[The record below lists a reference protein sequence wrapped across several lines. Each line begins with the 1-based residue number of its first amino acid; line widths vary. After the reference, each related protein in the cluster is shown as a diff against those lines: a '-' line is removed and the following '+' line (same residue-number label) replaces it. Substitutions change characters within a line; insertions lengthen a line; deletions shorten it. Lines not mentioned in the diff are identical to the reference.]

1 MLLKSMTKCSF
12 LQVTYFQD
20 GSYTPVSQ
28 CILRSLTKVEW
39 SRYGLTVKEV
49 QSADCIGGVLQFQEQ
64 ASFSSM
70 HIILHTYHL
79 YIQQLVNSVV
89 HCMLFA
95 WESVGPYLRVSNW
108 WCGDKDASLNCQ
120 HISHSSQTADVHGTC
135 WTCQFCPFTVGF
147 YRMPKTRDWKLT
159 LLGWQQKENVVQTSY
174 FCCLQPDNNR
184 FIKRVLWY
192 LNSWAPVCRRTY
204 VPGEAT
210 MVKAAVE
217 KSMNELKTSFP
228 HLFFSQH
235 ATQVWTW
242 QTHDKWSVFQSFF
255 LPFLGVLCQ
264 PTIQLM
270 LGTTSLAITC
280 CKEFLSELRC
290 IKRQY
295 SCLWFRVWKYF
306 VAVFFEISDGSCFKR
321 NILHPHLPS

>member
-1 MLLKSMTKCSF
+1 MWALSCILVDIWCSRLPNRLLSRQSVYIGGDLIFLKMFWQSEFPEWISSWQLDLCNCVSPLWYSWPSSTSAKLLTVKAALEIMLLKSMTKCSF

-28 CILRSLTKVEW
+28 CILRSLTKVDW

-95 WESVGPYLRVSNW
+95 WESVLPYLRVSNW
-108 WCGDKDASLNCQ
+108 WCRDKNASLNCQ

-135 WTCQFCPFTVGF
+135 WTCQFCPFIIGF

-159 LLGWQQKENVVQTSY
+159 LLGWQQQKEKCGSNK
-174 FCCLQPDNNR
+174 L
-184 FIKRVLWY
+184 L
-192 LNSWAPVCRRTY
+192 LLL
-204 VPGEAT
+204 
-210 MVKAAVE
+210 AA
-217 KSMNELKTSFP
+217 
-228 HLFFSQH
+228 
-235 ATQVWTW
+235 
-242 QTHDKWSVFQSFF
+242 
-255 LPFLGVLCQ
+255 
-264 PTIQLM
+264 
-270 LGTTSLAITC
+270 
-280 CKEFLSELRC
+280 R
-290 IKRQY
+290 
-295 SCLWFRVWKYF
+295 
-306 VAVFFEISDGSCFKR
+306 
-321 NILHPHLPS
+321 